1 MPGTIQAAMKRGV
14 TIKDIAKKL
23 NMSVSTVS
31 KALNNDASISA
42 LTSERV
48 KALAKQLNY
57 IPNEAARH
65 FKLARSFTLGLI
77 IPDILDQYYAV
88 AANGVEETA
97 EKHGYN
103 VILTQSHEDEQ
114 KEEKIVDVM
123 IRNRVDGVIVSITK
137 NRTDMQPFEKLLSIG
152 IPVVCIGREPKSGQ
166 FDYVSSNN
174 HDGAVMATEFLIGRG
189 HRRIAHLMGPAGMR
203 TSQARFEGYKQAL
216 AAHGIPFS
224 AALTECVD
232 LTRAGTFAAMQRLM
246 QLPEPPTAIV
256 TFKNYITLDAIDY
269 LKKYHPALVNE
280 VQFTGFGNLPML
292 HHLDHKPL
300 ASIEERSFEMGE
312 EAARIL
318 FERICEDAEATE
330 RVYRSSQL
338 PCRLVVHDDAD
349 EE

>member
-1 MPGTIQAAMKRGV
+1 MKRGV

-31 KALNNDASISA
+31 KALNNDASISIY
-42 LTSERV
+42 TSERV

-65 FKLARSFTLGLI
+65 FKLAKSFTLGLI

-97 EKHGYN
+97 EKRGYN

-137 NRTDMQPFEKLLSIG
+137 NRVDMAPFQKLLSIG

-174 HDGAVMATEFLIGRG
+174 HDGGIMATEFLVGKG
-189 HRRIAHLMGPAGMR
+189 HRRIAHLMGPSGMR

-216 AAHGIPFS
+216 AKHGIPFREELVES
-224 AALTECVD
+224 VD
-232 LTRAGTFAAMQRLM
+232 LTRAGTFSAMKRLM

-256 TFKNYITLDAIDY
+256 TFKNYVTLDAIDY
-269 LKKYHPALVNE
+269 LKKHHPALVDKM
-280 VQFTGFGNLPML
+280 QFTGFGNLPIL

-300 ASIEERSFEMGE
+300 ASIEESSFEMGE

-318 FERICEDAEATE
+318 FERIGEEDEGAET
-330 RVYRSSQL
+330 VYRSSQL
-338 PCRLVVHDDAD
+338 PCRLVVHDDT
-349 EE
+349 EEDIQ